1 MIFLLCYQDLE
12 RVPRP
17 RYEEQIERPNK
28 ILYPADDLDTQHPV
42 PYIYDSAKEFE
53 TYIERAAEETA
64 AAAPTPIIQPISTF
78 QGSTVLVLF
87 YNLLVVGSYLH

>member
-12 RVPRP
+12 RVLRP
-17 RYEEQIERPNK
+17 RYESQIERPNK

-53 TYIERAAEETA
+53 SYIERAAEETA
-64 AAAPTPIIQPISTF
+64 PTPTPIIQPISTF
-78 QGSTVLVLF
+78 QEEEFVTLRWS
-87 YNLLVVGSYLH
+87 